1 MAQRHRK
8 TGWPKGLSAA
18 PAAGWL
24 FAFTALGA
32 AAQEQPSTV
41 AAGVPLHV
49 TLTHTAKMRV
59 GTPVTGVLT
68 EPVWAYDK
76 LVFPRGAMVHGQVTS
91 LESLHGEDRT
101 KALLNGDLTPEHTPV
116 IDFSTIQLGDTA
128 VPLDTEARVRQTET
142 VHFVPKPHTPLW
154 KRPVGLVQDKIK
166 SVHDTVLGPS
176 KKDRAERLLFNQLP
190 YHPQRI
196 WQGTE
201 MIADLRQPATVEL
214 AAKPVR
220 PHVQNASLVT
230 SLEKTMPRDMVVH
243 ARLTTA
249 LDSDVSHHGDA
260 ARAIVTEPVFGPNHE
275 LLLPEGAE
283 LEGTVL
289 QAKSSRSFGRNGALH
304 FAFRG
309 VRRQGEELRHVNGMV
324 TGAEGSTEANLT
336 VDGEGNVKAQPDK
349 NRFLAPVALLMLT
362 AVGGDEDGGAGK
374 QVVAANGFG
383 LVARV
388 VTLAASTPAV
398 ASGFGMYA
406 GAKSVYFRFLT
417 RGHSVMFPQDTEL
430 EVQLSER

>member
-1 MAQRHRK
+1 MAKQHRK
-8 TGWPKGLSAA
+8 TGRRRDLSTL
-18 PAAGWL
+18 AAGL
-24 FAFTALGA
+24 LMVFSALA
-32 AAQEQPSTV
+32 ASAQEQPSTV
-41 AAGVPLHV
+41 AAGVPLHI

-59 GTPVTGVLT
+59 GTPVVGVLT

-76 LVFPRGAMVHGQVTS
+76 LVFPKGSVVHGQVTA
-91 LESLHGEDRT
+91 LESMHGEDRT
-101 KALLNGDLTPEHTPV
+101 KALLNGDFTPEHSPV
-116 IDFSTIQLGDTA
+116 IDFSTIQLGGLA
-128 VPLDTEARVRQTET
+128 VPLETEARVRQTET
-142 VHFVPKPHTPLW
+142 VHFVPKAHTPLW
-154 KRPVGLVQDKIK
+154 KRPLALVQEKVK

-176 KKDRAERLLFNQLP
+176 KKERAERLLFNQLP

-214 AAKPVR
+214 AVAPVR
-220 PHVQNASLVT
+220 AHLQNASLETTLVT
-230 SLEKTMPRDMVVH
+230 TMPRDMVVH
-243 ARLTTA
+243 ARLTSA

-260 ARAIVTEPVFGPNHE
+260 ARAVVTEPVFGPNHE

-289 QAKSSRSFGRNGALH
+289 QAKRSRSFGRNGALH

-309 VRRQGEELRHVNGMV
+309 VRQQGGELQHVNGMV

-336 VDGEGNVKAQPDK
+336 VDAEGNVKAQPDK
-349 NRFLAPVALLMLT
+349 NRFLAPLALLVL
-362 AVGGDEDGGAGK
+362 ASAGHDEDGGVGK

-388 VTLAASTPAV
+388 VTLAASSPAV
-398 ASGFGMYA
+398 ASGFGAY
-406 GAKSVYFRFLT
+406 GFAKSVYFRFLT
-417 RGHSVMFPQDTEL
+417 RGHSVTFPQDTEL